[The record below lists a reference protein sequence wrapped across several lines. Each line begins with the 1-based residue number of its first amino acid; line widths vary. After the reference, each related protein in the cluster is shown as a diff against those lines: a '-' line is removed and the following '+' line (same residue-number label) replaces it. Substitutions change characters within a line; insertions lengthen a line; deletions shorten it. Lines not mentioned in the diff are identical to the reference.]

1 MNIDKLINKILL
13 SSNDDLIVFIDEYF
27 ICNEKVD
34 DFSHMKEREKD
45 LSKLDEDVLNYA
57 LFRLESLEEI
67 YDSSKGSTAGTNLVG
82 VISAFF
88 LKDYVP
94 IFVNPKFHPNLYI
107 FCQLGIFMIVIYFL
121 SKLLR
126 NMDKKS
132 GKKSKVIYF
141 KKLLE
146 YVLKEKTK

>member
-1 MNIDKLINKILL
+1 MNTDKLINKILL

-27 ICNEKVD
+27 ICNEKLD
-34 DFSHMKEREKD
+34 DFSYIKEREKD
-45 LSKLDEDVLNYA
+45 LLKLDEDVLNYA

-67 YDSSKGSTAGTNLVG
+67 YDSSKGSTAGTNLMG

-94 IFVNPKFHPNLYI
+94 IFINPKLHPNLYI
-107 FCQLGIFMIVIYFL
+107 FCQLVIFMIVIYFL

-141 KKLLE
+141 RKLLE
-146 YVLKEKTK
+146 YVLKEKTR

>member
-1 MNIDKLINKILL
+1 
-13 SSNDDLIVFIDEYF
+13 
-27 ICNEKVD
+27 
-34 DFSHMKEREKD
+34 
-45 LSKLDEDVLNYA
+45 
-57 LFRLESLEEI
+57 
-67 YDSSKGSTAGTNLVG
+67 
-82 VISAFF
+82 AFF